1 MARGVAVAVLN
12 LFAVNAAHQPTTT
25 CHLERKEER
34 SDDWSRENSLI
45 QRMPSEKAK
54 YRCT

>member
-34 SDDWSRENSLI
+34 SDDWSRAHLFPMERSGMKS
-45 QRMPSEKAK
+45 R
-54 YRCT
+54 